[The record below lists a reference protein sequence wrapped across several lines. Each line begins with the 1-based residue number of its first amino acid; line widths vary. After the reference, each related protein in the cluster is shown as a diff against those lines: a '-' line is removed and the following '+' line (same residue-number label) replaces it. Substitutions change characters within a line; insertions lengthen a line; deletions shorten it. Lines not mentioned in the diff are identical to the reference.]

1 MTLLKRSKEMKR
13 QSSKHAKR
21 NRDYARQRQNWLI
34 GKRCAVCNRYWATEV
49 HHIAGRN
56 AKARDSVAAMYEDPR
71 NWLPVCGAFYNDCHG
86 RVDKESP
93 ALLACAAKMR
103 RGELDIIFLRSLRP
117 GRRFSFALSELHQ
130 ALDDLEAML

>member
-1 MTLLKRSKEMKR
+1 MKR
-13 QSSKHAKR
+13 QNNKHAKR

-56 AKARDSVAAMYEDPR
+56 AKARDSVAAMYEDTR

-130 ALDDLEAML
+130 ALDDLEAMQ